1 MKVFGIKVGSVF
13 IYIWLVFLGV
23 TTLVSARNAYR
34 KALNT
39 EEFAYSCDQFGYLRM
54 AKEIRAAAKQGTT
67 PEFKLESPQTR
78 LLINFMKEQKVPLRD
93 WEEVVAPHA
102 HHFFPGSDYV
112 GVQYP
117 PGTGLTLALF
127 PEGQAVY
134 RLNKSV
140 VAFFALVGIGA
151 LVFAGWKQSWVSASL
166 VTLAIHLGLSVLGRM
181 GAVSFS
187 INAVL
192 IPLLLSSL
200 LAMMALRLQAKANHR
215 LALLAAFAAGI
226 VLGFGTLIRL
236 PVVFLTPGFLILL
249 WPRTWKIRLGSPPVF
264 FAFGVFL
271 AGVVPV
277 LINQQVVAG
286 AWYLS
291 TYASVD
297 AAPPTLE
304 RLSHNLSYFFGDGPA
319 AADNWALRDTLIG
332 FIGFVLFWYAGLR
345 HYASSWPV
353 TWKRVALAGLVT
365 WILST
370 AFFLTHWIVG
380 AHYAIPGIFVT
391 VTLVAFGSFA
401 IEVFSKDPAAR
412 LNLRSPVLWIALLL
426 VLWPGL
432 STLNRAW
439 SERTQ
444 LPVPN
449 GPVTHTPIVLPAELA
464 DARAWIWAD
473 LLTGSLWYYANK
485 PAYKI
490 QFTNRETRAKIFRF
504 VYDRGEPQY
513 LIQDSGQ
520 MQTYIDEIERLGGH
534 VEMKGKIDGHNP
546 YFLIHWP
553 DDGPAPRALADNL
566 K

>member
-1 MKVFGIKVGSVF
+1 MRFFGIKAGTLC
-13 IYIWLVFLGV
+13 IYLWLIFLGV
-23 TTLVSARNAYR
+23 TILVSARNTYR
-34 KALNT
+34 RSLNT

-54 AKEIRAAAKQGTT
+54 AKEIRTAAKQGTA
-67 PEFKLESPQTR
+67 PEFRLDSPQTR
-78 LLINFMKEQKVPLRD
+78 LLINFMKEQNVPLRD

-102 HHFFPGSDYV
+102 HHFFPKSDYV

-117 PGTGLTLALF
+117 PGTGLTLAIF
-127 PEGQAVY
+127 PEGKAVY
-134 RLNKSV
+134 RLNKTV
-140 VAFFALVGIGA
+140 IAFFVLVGIGS
-151 LVFAGWKQSWVSASL
+151 LVLAGWRQSWASASL
-166 VTLAIHLGLSVLGRM
+166 ITLAIHLGLSVLSRM

-192 IPLLLSSL
+192 IPLLLSCL
-200 LAMMALRLQAKANHR
+200 LAI
-215 LALLAAFAAGI
+215 LALVLLLKDKRRKALIVAFCAGV

-236 PVVFLTPGFLILL
+236 PVVFLAPGFLILL
-249 WPRTWKIRLGSPPVF
+249 WPRTWRPRLVSLPVV
-264 FAFGVFL
+264 FAIGVLL

-277 LINQQVVAG
+277 LINQHTVAG

-297 AAPPTLE
+297 AALPTLE
-304 RLSHNLSYFFGDGPA
+304 GLRHNFSYFFGDGPA
-319 AADNWALRDTLIG
+319 AGDNWALTDTVAG
-332 FIGFVLFWYAGLR
+332 FTGFVLLLVLGLR
-345 HYASSWPV
+345 KFTNPWPFHW
-353 TWKRVALAGLVT
+353 TRVGLAGLVT

-370 AFFLTHWIVG
+370 AFFLTHQIVG

-391 VTLVAFGSFA
+391 VALIAFGAFA
-401 IEVFSKDPAAR
+401 IEFFLKSSP
-412 LNLRSPVLWIALLL
+412 LNFQVRNPFLWIALVL
-426 VLWPGL
+426 VLWPGIH
-432 STLNRAW
+432 SLNRAW
-439 SERTQ
+439 IERTEMQ
-444 LPVPN
+444 APR
-449 GPVTHTPIVLPAELA
+449 GAITHTPIVLPAELA

-520 MQTYIDEIERLGGH
+520 MQTYIDEIEALGGH
-534 VEMKGKIDGHNP
+534 VEMKGRIDGPNP
-546 YFLIHWP
+546 YFLIHWANG
-553 DDGPAPRALADNL
+553 GPAPPAVAGTA